1 MYFDRRWQSD
11 LGVSILVANIHR
23 GSGHPGLWPWR
34 ERGEKNV
41 LLPLSRFD
49 TYPRWPPVTQSLRSR
64 RSYGKIAD
72 CDQSNSISQKKQ
84 RYIYSLLF
92 LQLTSACPSISC
104 VPCFTCACV
113 RSHGIVT
120 DRIGVTAVRVG
131 GALVDICMRKWN
143 RTRLKSHGDYIYL
156 IVYIWSLVYVT
167 KQKKQ
172 VKVSSVSFTLHRT
185 AFFFFSH
192 ESAFR
197 PYETNE
203 SAHLNRMFLK
213 PLRVCTNLGKKRF
226 VIRVDGLCLN

>member
-84 RYIYSLLF
+84 RYIYSLPFSTTYQCMSFHL
-92 LQLTSACPSISC
+92 LCTLLYMRMRTIPRYCYRPHWPHSC
-104 VPCFTCACV
+104 ESWWSTRRYLHEKVE
-113 RSHGIVT
+113 SHK
-120 DRIGVTAVRVG
+120 A
-131 GALVDICMRKWN
+131 
-143 RTRLKSHGDYIYL
+143 
-156 IVYIWSLVYVT
+156 
-167 KQKKQ
+167 
-172 VKVSSVSFTLHRT
+172 
-185 AFFFFSH
+185 
-192 ESAFR
+192 
-197 PYETNE
+197 
-203 SAHLNRMFLK
+203 
-213 PLRVCTNLGKKRF
+213 
-226 VIRVDGLCLN
+226 